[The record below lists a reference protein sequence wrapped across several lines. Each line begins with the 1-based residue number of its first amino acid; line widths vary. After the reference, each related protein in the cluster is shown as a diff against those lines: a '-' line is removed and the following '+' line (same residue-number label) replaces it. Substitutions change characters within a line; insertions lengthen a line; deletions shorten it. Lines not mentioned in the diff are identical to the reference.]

1 MEISRV
7 NVPLRSGGKK
17 MRKRKELD
25 ALVSSHHMN
34 GGGGVG
40 GGGRGSGGKS
50 CKHGFR
56 CRQNSSGISSQDQL
70 LSVSSDE
77 DYGNWSGKEVRNPC
91 RTRILIRKRA
101 CSSFLRACTLM
112 LVLACVAA
120 TTAIMW
126 LFIDI
131 RQQATYL
138 RNELDQVVA
147 GNQGIPDALQKC
159 HSLSRE
165 LQQNQTDLR
174 NRFNILSA
182 QLANFSKQMTT
193 IGNGLFDVEQ
203 RLRSSPELVNVPK
216 ILEDVASLGSKV
228 NDYVTTTDQLKQT
241 TQNLEKAQHIIESNI
256 TALKQNLTTIRSA
269 PNILTS
275 ETEKHQNEEKEKV
288 LNRIKKVED
297 DIKAVNETLSEK
309 LQWAVNDQIKDH
321 SAIENLQ
328 TVSQNV
334 SAQVTTLQGVCS
346 SQVLNNLSTSVQK
359 MQTEFVGSMKQLS
372 SLKSQVAQILD
383 KEKIAQDH
391 RPVLSSTD
399 TSQSAT
405 TNLGV

>member
-1 MEISRV
+1 
-7 NVPLRSGGKK
+7 
-17 MRKRKELD
+17 
-25 ALVSSHHMN
+25 
-34 GGGGVG
+34 
-40 GGGRGSGGKS
+40 
-50 CKHGFR
+50 
-56 CRQNSSGISSQDQL
+56 
-70 LSVSSDE
+70 
-77 DYGNWSGKEVRNPC
+77 
-91 RTRILIRKRA
+91 
-101 CSSFLRACTLM
+101 M